1 MNSSPFEKA
10 HNSFE
15 MNGKVC
21 SSKVLNCFQEA
32 NTTHVGIPI
41 HTNTKLR
48 TYITSEVVRPLLQ
61 NYPLMAIINLVVLVS
76 HRLGCV

>member
-15 MNGKVC
+15 MNGKV
-21 SSKVLNCFQEA
+21 LMQFYGIEA

-41 HTNTKLR
+41 HTKLR

>member
-15 MNGKVC
+15 LNGKVC

-32 NTTHVGIPI
+32 NTTRVGIPI
-41 HTNTKLR
+41 QTKLR